1 MRSYDAHMMK
11 TTIFLPPLLSLIDQV
26 THESALSIWD
36 LTINIIWVI
45 NLGSKQSRSEQRT
58 EYYYISGTLRHSERG
73 VGRPLSS
80 SYTIMWRVIKIRNA
94 YLLEGVLLCII
105 HVDVTLDMIERKM
118 AIGLHNCP
126 VAQCYIFDNFWPNCL
141 F

>member
-1 MRSYDAHMMK
+1 MAKMRTRYLSSDYESGINSIMFY
-11 TTIFLPPLLSLIDQV
+11 TEVPPTLPLTNWSSHAWI
-26 THESALSIWD
+26 SIISIWN

-73 VGRPLSS
+73 VGWPLSS
-80 SYTIMWRVIKIRNA
+80 SCTIMWRVIKIRNA

-105 HVDVTLDMIERKM
+105 HVDVTLDMMERKM
-118 AIGLHNCP
+118 DIGLHNCP
-126 VAQCYIFDNFWPNCL
+126 V
-141 F
+141 